1 MLIVVLIVVLVVV
14 LVGVL
19 TDVLAGVLTDVLVVT
34 CLSTVCP
41 LSDRLGVGYDGW
53 VTVK

>member
-14 LVGVL
+14 LVIVLVGVL
-19 TDVLAGVLTDVLVVT
+19 ADVSVVT

-41 LSDRLGVGYDGW
+41 LSDRLGVGYGGW